1 MLWAESSIKTIG
13 NREEIWSQSFQTLAL
28 RFVRANLLSIQKLL
42 DFAAQMW
49 VLINKE
55 DIYVTPFA
63 ILLKRY
69 NASLK
74 LNSKI
79 LSRGVLLYIS
89 HRGMCPPPPPP
100 NRVGFLRR
108 FGRTMGIHW
117 PFWSGIGN
125 GFQGNY
131 GVYEC
136 TYRFNSKWAEKER
149 EIGFHLLFCLRSNLS
164 NRSRL
169 IGSWSNDNIIS
180 A

>member
-49 VLINKE
+49 VLINKG

-100 NRVGFLRR
+100 QSSRVFA
-108 FGRTMGIHW
+108 
-117 PFWSGIGN
+117 PFWSDN
-125 GFQGNY
+125 GYTLTILVWN
-131 GVYEC
+131 
-136 TYRFNSKWAEKER
+136 R
-149 EIGFHLLFCLRSNLS
+149 EWFSRELRSVWMYLS
-164 NRSRL
+164 FQFQMSWERKRNWISL
-169 IGSWSNDNIIS
+169 IVLF
-180 A
+180 AL

>member
-49 VLINKE
+49 VLINKG

-89 HRGMCPPPPPP
+89 HRGMCPPPPQIYLSTDLQMQRFFALKIYRSTDRNPDVSYP
-100 NRVGFLRR
+100 WTFRTQTIRTQSWDDSYPTLRW
-108 FGRTMGIHW
+108 FV
-117 PFWSGIGN
+117 P
-125 GFQGNY
+125 
-131 GVYEC
+131 
-136 TYRFNSKWAEKER
+136 KA
-149 EIGFHLLFCLRSNLS
+149 
-164 NRSRL
+164 
-169 IGSWSNDNIIS
+169 
-180 A
+180 

>member
-49 VLINKE
+49 VLINKG

-100 NRVGFLRR
+100 QSSRVFA
-108 FGRTMGIHW
+108 
-117 PFWSGIGN
+117 PFWSDN
-125 GFQGNY
+125 GYTLTILVWNREWFSGNY

-136 TYRFNSKWAEKER
+136 TYLFNSKWAEKER